1 MSYLYSTKI
10 DNNVDPSLVHNKS
23 KFLKVPASSGHKNA
37 IDQILGNEEIRSQLV
52 DTKAAGEVP
61 HRTIPLHTLS
71 ASIATQHCGCSIQLI
86 ISRRFIVG
94 ASAGEVLCQIEL

>member
-61 HRTIPLHTLS
+61 HRTVPYRCIPCLRQLQHN
-71 ASIATQHCGCSIQLI
+71 IA
-86 ISRRFIVG
+86 G
-94 ASAGEVLCQIEL
+94 ALFN